1 MAPTSW
7 ETECNA
13 HIAWAEMLVGMMHPL
28 VLQQKQR
35 VVQQTEQTKPNQDAE
50 KFKPAKHHKLEQMK
64 HEKDANRD
72 FYGNKYK
79 EDE

>member
-1 MAPTSW
+1 
-7 ETECNA
+7 
-13 HIAWAEMLVGMMHPL
+13 MMHPQ

-35 VVQQTEQTKPNQDAE
+35 VVQQTEQTKPNRDAE

-64 HEKDANRD
+64 HEKDANRE